1 MAASLARQFAR
12 PRALGEHSIT
22 VTLIPQV
29 ADQLRWLQ
37 KRTEMSATDLTNR
50 AITSYAFFD
59 QQMQAGN
66 ELIVRNHWTG
76 ETQLVRF
83 V

>member
-1 MAASLARQFAR
+1 MAA
-12 PRALGEHSIT
+12 IT

-29 ADQLRWLQ
+29 ADQLQWLQ
-37 KRTEMSATDLTNR
+37 KRTNMSMTDLTNR

-59 QQMQAGN
+59 EQIRAGN
-66 ELIVRNHWTG
+66 ELIVRDHWTG
-76 ETQLVRF
+76 ETKLVRF